1 MTSDRPSDLFPG
13 PRPHRPERRKRP
25 AGGGFALPFLG
36 GGKTAAKTASKSAPK
51 PERKRPASPPPS
63 AWDDD
68 SPPPPEPPPRPPAK
82 RERAP
87 KKPKPAAKPER
98 ARPAPRRRGSL
109 LGMLVRGTLVAGI
122 WAGIGLGAVLTYFA
136 YDLPDISHVA
146 QYERRP
152 AVVVLAADGTE
163 FARFGDL
170 HGTVHSVSDLPPH
183 LINAVL
189 ATEDRR
195 FYYHFGVDPIGLARA
210 VYVNWRSGRSVQG
223 GSTITQQL
231 AKNLF
236 LSPERTL
243 KRKIQEALLALW
255 LEHRFTKDEILAA
268 YLNRVYLG
276 AGTFGMDAAART
288 YFGKPATQVD
298 LREAAILAG
307 LLKAPSRYSP
317 TSNPN
322 EAAERAR
329 VVLAAMEDAGVITP
343 DQRQAALNAPLAP
356 PRKGMGDGR
365 YFADWVTDLVP
376 EFVGSGH
383 GDVVVKTTIN
393 LATQR
398 AAEQRVAE
406 ILTGPGPAANV
417 GQAALVAMTSD
428 GAIRALVGGR
438 DYDSSEFNRAT
449 QARRQPGSAFK
460 PFVYLAALE
469 SGLSPDSPV
478 DDAPVRIGTWSP
490 GNYDGKYRGTIT
502 MAQALAHSSNTATV
516 RLADRVGTEH
526 IRRVA
531 GRLGIVS
538 PMTKDLSLALGT
550 SEVSLLELTGA
561 YAGIAN
567 RGIPVWSYAITEIT
581 DRSGRVLYRRQG
593 GGGEPAAD
601 PVLVAQLTRMMS
613 GVIEFGTGRSAK
625 LDRPAAA
632 KTGTTQDYHDAW
644 FVGFTADLVAGVWM
658 GNDNNREMKKI
669 TGGTLPAKL
678 WQGFMADAHKGL
690 PPRPLPGLDGQPLP
704 AFTASL
710 PAVPA
715 TPAATPA
722 AVAAPRG
729 AARAEQSA
737 GIGGLIDRL
746 FTAPAPPPGGLPGF
760 RNEMPDHTR

>member
-13 PRPHRPERRKRP
+13 PRPHRPERRRP
-25 AGGGFALPFLG
+25 SGGGFPLPVLG
-36 GGKTAAKTASKSAPK
+36 SGKK
-51 PERKRPASPPPS
+51 ASPTRKAAAPPEPY
-63 AWDDD
+63 DD
-68 SPPPPEPPPRPPAK
+68 SPPLPPPPPPPPPPR
-82 RERAP
+82 RA
-87 KKPKPAAKPER
+87 ARKPER
-98 ARPAPRRRGSL
+98 PKPPPAPRRRTRSL
-109 LGMLVRGTLVAGI
+109 LGRLVQGVLVAGI
-122 WAGIGLGAVLTYFA
+122 WAGIGVGAVLAYFA
-136 YDLPDISHVA
+136 YDLPDIGQVA

-152 AVVVLAADGTE
+152 AVVVLAADGAE

-170 HGTVHSVSDLPPH
+170 HGTVHSVADLPPH

-210 VYVNWRSGRSVQG
+210 IYVNWRSGRSVQG

-329 VVLAAMEDAGVITP
+329 VVLAAMEDAGVITA
-343 DQRQAALNAPLAP
+343 DQRQAALGAPLVS

-376 EFVGSGH
+376 EFIGSGH
-383 GDVVVKTTIN
+383 GDVVVKTTLN
-393 LATQR
+393 LSMQR

-417 GQAALVAMTSD
+417 GQAALVAMTAD

-438 DYDSSEFNRAT
+438 DYDASEFNRAT
-449 QARRQPGSAFK
+449 QARRQPGSSFK

-469 SGLSPDSPV
+469 AGLSPDSPV
-478 DDAPVRIGTWSP
+478 DDSPVRVGNWSP

-516 RLADRVGTEH
+516 RLAERVGTDH

-531 GRLGIVS
+531 GLMGITS

-567 RGIPVWSYAITEIT
+567 RGVPVWAYAITEIT
-581 DRSGRVLYRRQG
+581 DRNGRVLYRRQG
-593 GGGEPAAD
+593 SGGGPAAD
-601 PVLVAQLTRMMS
+601 PALVAQLTRMMA
-613 GVIEFGTGRSAK
+613 GVVEFGTGRSAR
-625 LDRPAAA
+625 LDRPVAA

-678 WQGFMADAHKGL
+678 WQGFMTDAHKGL

-704 AFTASL
+704 AAYTASL

-715 TPAATPA
+715 SAPAG
-722 AVAAPRG
+722 RG
-729 AARAEQSA
+729 AAPVVRADAPS

-746 FTAPAPPPGGLPGF
+746 FTAPAPPPGAASGF
-760 RNEMPDHTR
+760 RNDIPDHTR